1 MIQTR
6 IAVRISHPA
15 RLYRQRRMRPNRNV
29 LLAVAVTV
37 TAWASAFVAIR
48 GVRDSFAPG
57 SLALGRLLVGSLAL
71 GALQLARRSWVR
83 PTRRE
88 WALIV
93 LCGVAWFAIYNV
105 ALNAAER
112 RVDAGTAAMLVNVGP
127 ILIALLA
134 GLLLGEGFPRW
145 LLIGAGVA
153 FGGALLIGMA
163 TAHSTGSDVVGV
175 GLCLGA
181 ALAWA
186 IGVMAQ
192 KPALRRLPALQ
203 VTQMACTTGA
213 IACLPFAGQLVH
225 DAPRARGGDIAGLI
239 YLGLV
244 PTAIAFCTWAYAL
257 SRTPAGRLGVATY
270 LVPPITIAI
279 AWPALGETPPLLAL
293 AGGVLALTGVS
304 LSRRR
309 SNAFRIYSR
318 SAR

>member
-1 MIQTR
+1 MATIA
-6 IAVRISHPA
+6 AVRSP
-15 RLYRQRRMRPNRNV
+15 RTLRV
-29 LLAVAVTV
+29 LVAVAITV

-48 GVRDSFAPG
+48 GVRDSFQPG
-57 SLALGRLLVGSLAL
+57 ALALGRLLVGSIAL
-71 GALQLARRSWVR
+71 GAVVLARRTWVS

-88 WALIV
+88 WMLIAT
-93 LCGVAWFAIYNV
+93 CGVAWFGIYNV

-112 RVDAGTAAMLVNVGP
+112 RVDAGTAAMLINVGP

-134 GLLLGEGFPRW
+134 GSLLGEGFPRW

-153 FGGALLIGMA
+153 FSGALLIGLA
-163 TAHSTGSDVVGV
+163 TAHTSSSDIAGV
-175 GLCLGA
+175 ALCLGA

-186 IGVMAQ
+186 AGVLAQ

-203 VTQMACTTGA
+203 VTQMACTIGA
-213 IACLPFAGQLVH
+213 LTCLPFAGQLTDELPH
-225 DAPRARGGDIAGLI
+225 ATGGSVAAVV

-257 SRTPAGRLGVATY
+257 SGMSAGRLGVTTY

-279 AWPALGETPPLLAL
+279 AWPVLGETPPLLAL
-293 AGGVLALTGVS
+293 AGGALALVGVS

-309 SNAFRIYSR
+309 A
-318 SAR
+318 